1 MMTQYMYCSKIFN
14 TLEEAEAA
22 VTELKGVLDNQPI
35 AYCGIKEVSGS
46 EEEGWTAVTNELLT
60 NEEMLSLDSSKHYNI
75 HSNYLGESH
84 IGLTA
89 EETTAKLIVYR
100 NSYAAMNNANIL
112 YVGNPPTNEDMS
124 VYVDSA
130 S

>member
-1 MMTQYMYCSKIFN
+1 MTQYMYCSMAFN

-22 VTELKGVLDNQPI
+22 VTEFKGVLDNQPSV
-35 AYCGIKEVSGS
+35 YCGIKEVSAAS
-46 EEEGWTAVTNELLT
+46 EEEGWVAVTNELLT
-60 NEEMLSLDSSKHYNI
+60 DAEMLSLDASKHYNI
-75 HSNYLGESH
+75 HSNYNGTSS

-89 EETTAKLIVYR
+89 EETTAKLIEYR
-100 NSYAAMNNANIL
+100 NSYAAMNNVNIL